1 MKHDSMEPPV
11 WGDGSAMEGHRFP
24 LFPCVFARWIRS
36 SIGSGEVFA
45 EKKMYFFPQLVDS
58 LGQ

>member
-1 MKHDSMEPPV
+1 MKHDSMEPPLG
-11 WGDGSAMEGHRFP
+11 GDGSAVEHYGFP
-24 LFPCVFARWIRS
+24 ASLCAVAGWTRP
-36 SIGSGEVFA
+36 SIGCDEIFA